1 MQFNYKTSN
10 TSFRLLA
17 LQLYRTKI
25 RTTSLGLLLITTLV
39 LSCLST
45 LIFNDRNNE
54 ALAQQYI
61 QTIRYRNLVIDLGN
75 GVKTNAQLSF
85 PVIGKEPFPGIL
97 LVPGAGPADMTYGG
111 MFLQI
116 AQFLSERGFV
126 VLRYD
131 KRGISENGTN
141 IDSNIWGNM
150 TFDDLK
156 QDAQKAVN
164 VLMQQPEVDAKRITV
179 LGHSEGGEI
188 TTRVAI
194 DNPDKVKNIVLMA
207 PRIQSARDA
216 AYYNLV
222 GLPLEYVKQALD
234 KNHNGSISIK
244 EASQDQIFQSMVGD
258 NTSLIL
264 TQGLTNGTE
273 LLKAAH
279 NSNNDRYLN
288 IDTALKPIL
297 ESRFE
302 NAFEGSK
309 CENPMTGLC
318 PIYFKSILGLNST
331 LCIIGNVPSTTGILI
346 LHGLNDSGSRVQQ
359 AFLLQQ
365 KLTELNHPDH
375 ILITYPDLGHHFYP
389 SSQWTTESGPI
400 PQYVLADLYT
410 WLEAHSGL
418 SHSYVTTSTPST
430 IGANTSS
437 LNTNKTS

>member
-1 MQFNYKTSN
+1 MEFNHKPSN
-10 TSFRLLA
+10 TSFKLLA
-17 LQLYRTKI
+17 SQLYRTKI
-25 RTTSLGLLLITTLV
+25 RTKSLGLLLIATLV

-45 LIFNDRNNE
+45 VIFNDRNNE

-61 QTIRYRNLVIDLGN
+61 ETIRYRNLVIDLGN

-85 PVIGKEPFPGIL
+85 PVIGKGPFPGIL

-194 DNPDKVKNIVLMA
+194 DNSDKVKNIVLMA

-244 EASQDQIFQSMVGD
+244 EASEDQIFQSMVGD

-264 TQGLTNGTE
+264 T
-273 LLKAAH
+273 
-279 NSNNDRYLN
+279 
-288 IDTALKPIL
+288 
-297 ESRFE
+297 
-302 NAFEGSK
+302 
-309 CENPMTGLC
+309 
-318 PIYFKSILGLNST
+318 
-331 LCIIGNVPSTTGILI
+331 
-346 LHGLNDSGSRVQQ
+346 
-359 AFLLQQ
+359 
-365 KLTELNHPDH
+365 
-375 ILITYPDLGHHFYP
+375 
-389 SSQWTTESGPI
+389 
-400 PQYVLADLYT
+400 
-410 WLEAHSGL
+410 
-418 SHSYVTTSTPST
+418 
-430 IGANTSS
+430 
-437 LNTNKTS
+437 